1 MSFRQRRLKTQKNKI
16 NFAAKTSTCIGA
28 PAASI
33 VRFAI
38 LPLWLEQ
45 LLVNACSKL
54 PAYFFTP
61 LGVMAPG
68 L

>member
-33 VRFAI
+33 VRFA
-38 LPLWLEQ
+38 
-45 LLVNACSKL
+45 CSKL